1 MDKRYGPFTGQT
13 WAFIVG
19 GIVVV
24 GTAWLLTAE
33 VIERRAEKRVE
44 RYFTRRRQELARKY
58 APQ

>member
-1 MDKRYGPFTGQT
+1 MDKQYGPFTGQT

-24 GTAWLLTAE
+24 GATWLLTAE
-33 VIERRAEKRVE
+33 VLERRAGERVE
-44 RYFTRRRQELARKY
+44 RYVARRRQEMARKY